1 MKMLFQD
8 DVDQEEELIR
18 LEASQLSDKERKK
31 YFSLVKQRIKDP
43 DTYAVLNWFFV
54 TGLHHFYLNNW
65 VNGGIN
71 LMVFLIGAILILAG
85 IELFGIL
92 MILAIF
98 IIELYAL
105 FRSQI
110 IVKNYNN
117 QVMRQAIIE
126 VLNDDKSVGQKTP

>member
-1 MKMLFQD
+1 MTMLSQET
-8 DVDQEEELIR
+8 VDQEEELIR
-18 LEASQLSDKERKK
+18 QDSGQLSDKERKI
-31 YFSLVKQRIKDP
+31 YFSIVKKQIKDP

-65 VNGGIN
+65 VKGGIN
-71 LMVFLIGAILILAG
+71 LTVFLIGAVLIFAG
-85 IELFGIL
+85 LEWFGIL
-92 MILAIF
+92 MILSIF

-117 QVMRQAIIE
+117 QVMLQAIIE
-126 VLNDDKSVGQKTP
+126 VINVREK

>member
-18 LEASQLSDKERKK
+18 QEASQLSDKERKK
-31 YFSLVKQRIKDP
+31 YFSLVKQQIKDP

-126 VLNDDKSVGQKTP
+126 VISDREI